1 MGVGRGICDPRSRPN
16 RTARARLNA
25 LHHPSLG
32 RNIFGVSRLSRPCS
46 VASRPALRLRGGF
59 KPSGVVVP
67 RGPSTPGSELRAAT
81 GIFAGVDV
89 SLILYFAGW
98 YLGNYYYTLN
108 NKYALK
114 AAGGATGFPVTIGFL
129 QMLLGSCYALYLWI
143 APDARAFP
151 QVRR

>member
-1 MGVGRGICDPRSRPN
+1 MLLKLVCV
-16 RTARARLNA
+16 AA
-25 LHHPSLG
+25 LA
-32 RNIFGVSRLSRPCS
+32 
-46 VASRPALRLRGGF
+46 VASCEVAPRPALRLRGGF
-59 KPSGVVVP
+59 KPTSAVVP
-67 RGPSTPGSELRAAT
+67 RGPAVGHSELTAAT
-81 GIFAGVDV
+81 PLFAGIDFA
-89 SLILYFAGW
+89 LIFYFAGW